1 MTEIEIDVKA
11 KIFDDPDYCNSDYRI
26 GERTRCWYLI
36 GSWCNLFP
44 SKENGNQLIKQN
56 AGHHIKCDQCKEA
69 WKTKK
74 DEILT

>member
-11 KIFDDPDYCNSDYRI
+11 KIFDDPDYCENKSRLEKCFARDWINSK
-26 GERTRCWYLI
+26 CW
-36 GSWCNLFP
+36 LFN
-44 SKENGNQLIKQN
+44 KTIKFDGVN
-56 AGHHIKCDQCKEA
+56 HLKHEQCKEA